1 MLFLCMYS
9 SLLQDTLS
17 TQPSLHCA
25 PVCGGSNKLK
35 GCLPPLP
42 PPPTSSHLHFA
53 CGSFLYPVQCT
64 WSLRMLFIW
73 PPFLQLLCLCHC
85 QSCSV
90 MCSKNGRVNFGCT
103 LFKVATCSTE
113 YINAVLFIRNV
124 KGKGRIQVALYLG
137 LLAVLHYRH
146 SISVLY
152 CYSRRFKCCAN
163 RYITTPGATCAVC
176 GTLSECA
183 SVMW

>member
-1 MLFLCMYS
+1 
-9 SLLQDTLS
+9 
-17 TQPSLHCA
+17 
-25 PVCGGSNKLK
+25 
-35 GCLPPLP
+35 
-42 PPPTSSHLHFA
+42 
-53 CGSFLYPVQCT
+53 
-64 WSLRMLFIW
+64 
-73 PPFLQLLCLCHC
+73 
-85 QSCSV
+85 